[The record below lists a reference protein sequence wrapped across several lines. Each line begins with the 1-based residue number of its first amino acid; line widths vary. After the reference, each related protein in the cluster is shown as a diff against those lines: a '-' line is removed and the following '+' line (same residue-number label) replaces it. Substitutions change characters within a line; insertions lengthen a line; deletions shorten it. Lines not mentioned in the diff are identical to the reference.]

1 MLLKNSNY
9 LLNEGYHLN
18 NDIIH
23 KGKGSKIFINN
34 KEILDL
40 SFCAGSLILGHS
52 SKIFKKSLN
61 EIVNK
66 NISNFASKNLYAVKF
81 AETLKKLFPKYDKFV
96 FCNSGTEAIF
106 KSLRLTRAITKKN
119 LIISVSGSWHGSV
132 NELLFTPN
140 KNLKNTDLSAGLKSS
155 DKKNIKFIPY
165 NDIEKSKKILDKYK
179 KKIMCIIIE
188 PIQGCLPISAKKYLN
203 FLNDYSKK
211 NKLILIFD
219 EMITGMRVNM
229 SSVQDEMNLSP
240 SISTFGKCFGG
251 GMPIGI
257 IAVKKQIYTK
267 LSKANKKVFF
277 GGTFSGNSLSTYVGD
292 RVSNYIYQN
301 KNKIFKDLENKSSFL
316 QKEINDFLFK
326 GKYDA
331 KVYRY
336 HSMLRIVFSKKN
348 IKNRYQRDFLENK
361 HNKKINLFKKVLLE
375 KKIYI
380 PSSGVIFVSAST
392 TYKDLNFLIKNI
404 KKTFTLVF

>member
-81 AETLKKLFPKYDKFV
+81 AGTLKKLFPKYDKFI